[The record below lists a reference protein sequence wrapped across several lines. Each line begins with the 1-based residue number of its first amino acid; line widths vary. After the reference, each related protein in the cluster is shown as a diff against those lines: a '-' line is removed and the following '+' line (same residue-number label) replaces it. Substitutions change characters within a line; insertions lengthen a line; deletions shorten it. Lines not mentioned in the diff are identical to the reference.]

1 MPNLKQQAKRD
12 RTNEERR
19 QRNIAVRSRVKT
31 FVKKAEQSVQTPG
44 EATADAVLA
53 AIAELDVA
61 ARKGVIHKR
70 NAARK
75 KSRLQRKANAAA
87 KSKK

>member
-1 MPNLKQQAKRD
+1 MPNLKQQKKRD
-12 RTNEERR
+12 LTNEVRR
-19 QRNIAVRSRVKT
+19 QRNVSVRSRVKT
-31 FVKKAEQSVQTPG
+31 FVKKAEQAVQAGPAG
-44 EATADAVLA
+44 DAVRD
-53 AIAELDVA
+53 AIAELDIA

-87 KSKK
+87 K

>member
-1 MPNLKQQAKRD
+1 MPNLKQQKKRD

-19 QRNIAVRSRVKT
+19 QRNISVRSRVKT
-31 FVKKAEQSVQTPG
+31 FVKKAEQSVQAPSD
-44 EATADAVLA
+44 ATADAVRA
-53 AIAELDVA
+53 AITELDVA

-87 KSKK
+87 KK

>member
-1 MPNLKQQAKRD
+1 MPNLKQQKKRD

-31 FVKKAEQSVQTPG
+31 FVKKAEQSIQTKDQP
-44 EATADAVLA
+44 AQDAVTS
-53 AIAELDVA
+53 AIAELDIA
-61 ARKGVIHKR
+61 ARKGIIHKR

-87 KSKK
+87 AK